1 MDEGTALSLML
12 HLAEGVFG
20 EIRNNGV
27 KSVLKKPSSIAIYRH
42 MLKERNLV
50 RITYPNLRYSFVV
63 NE

>member
-1 MDEGTALSLML
+1 MDQGTSLSLML

-27 KSVLKKPSSIAIYRH
+27 KSVLKKPSSIAIYPH